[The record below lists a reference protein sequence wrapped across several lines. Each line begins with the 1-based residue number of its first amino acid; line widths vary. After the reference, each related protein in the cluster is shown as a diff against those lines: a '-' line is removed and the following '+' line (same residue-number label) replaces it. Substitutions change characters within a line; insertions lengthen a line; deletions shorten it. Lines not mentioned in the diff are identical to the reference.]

1 MLLSQVLPHPVL
13 TKAVRFFKLDK
24 RPFKETL
31 SAFVVPSRMWS
42 CLHQLWING
51 CSSLKIMT
59 VSKGSHSSP
68 GQSWRVCDVCVEE
81 QCPAGPHLAAASHW
95 TRDTPTG
102 APGIPPV
109 LVPVLLTPGVPCPVS
124 SHTWKEGQGRRGGAW
139 EHLTQSLC
147 WEGARCRPRPT
158 QARLQAPEDPHP
170 NLAPRESCCL
180 ERSGGLLAGEV
191 PPISFLRQMELGR
204 RLAPLYSVLWLA
216 LPTGVFL
223 SSFDSD
229 RAGEAL
235 LLGSWTGGLGWQ
247 WPCLELGLPT
257 GVGSEGW
264 VGKAH
269 GGVCRSGC
277 RLWGRRR
284 RGPCRGPGLGSLV
297 RSPAAVPASQGW
309 GELKRRQRG
318 PYQGHTS
325 TSGRGGGRLQS
336 RAPLTAGLRSKCT
349 EGALGI

>member
-51 CSSLKIMT
+51 CSSLKIRT

-95 TRDTPTG
+95 TRDPPTG

-223 SSFDSD
+223 SSFDS
-229 RAGEAL
+229 R
-235 LLGSWTGGLGWQ
+235 
-247 WPCLELGLPT
+247 
-257 GVGSEGW
+257 
-264 VGKAH
+264 
-269 GGVCRSGC
+269 
-277 RLWGRRR
+277 
-284 RGPCRGPGLGSLV
+284 
-297 RSPAAVPASQGW
+297 
-309 GELKRRQRG
+309 
-318 PYQGHTS
+318 
-325 TSGRGGGRLQS
+325 
-336 RAPLTAGLRSKCT
+336 
-349 EGALGI
+349 